1 MHLHL
6 YPYWKEYTRQ
16 SNKEK
21 GQCFQQKKNKN
32 KTKTSWMNFAK
43 YYVDA
48 LPLFDFLTHV
58 TPKSPVLFFTKEKF
72 MCQKFL
78 IWAIKLDY

>member
-21 GQCFQQKKNKN
+21 GQCFQQKKKQKQNKN
-32 KTKTSWMNFAK
+32 ELNEFCQ
-43 YYVDA
+43 
-48 LPLFDFLTHV
+48 
-58 TPKSPVLFFTKEKF
+58 VLRRCFTT
-72 MCQKFL
+72 
-78 IWAIKLDY
+78 I